1 MPQFSVWK
9 NIGMLYLWQPVHYPI
24 IDFIQMK
31 EQIQKLIAAGRL
43 EEALEL
49 LAKTTDQA
57 ILLQAR
63 FADGKRQY
71 NTGQL
76 TFSEWSQ
83 VQAKVNYAALEMVN
97 QTKLATDF
105 GTVSQTGDG
114 DDNIARAGTGDGRKS
129 ADGKRKVFISYS
141 QKDLETAEKVVD
153 YLRRK
158 GLDPLIDNEVL
169 KPGENI
175 QDFVTRAMKENSV
188 VLFLVSANSLLSGWV
203 GLEIIMSNYA
213 KDLLET
219 QLLPVALD
227 KSWLNTEDTTDLLIA
242 LKKEIDK
249 QYEQRKKRAEINA
262 SSADIDRKLRRLESH
277 FQNLPEF
284 CSYLDSVLTLDLSYK
299 FEENLD
305 KVVLAVR

>member
-1 MPQFSVWK
+1 
-9 NIGMLYLWQPVHYPI
+9 
-24 IDFIQMK
+24 MK

-49 LAKTTDQA
+49 LAKMTEQA

-76 TFSEWSQ
+76 SFSEWSQ
-83 VQAKVNYAALEMVN
+83 VQAKLNYAALEMLN
-97 QTKLATDF
+97 QAKPMPATEDLDMD
-105 GTVSQTGDG
+105 SDQDA
-114 DDNIARAGTGDGRKS
+114 DDSPKGTG
-129 ADGKRKVFISYS
+129 GKRKVFISYS

-153 YLRRK
+153 YLRSK

-175 QDFVTRAMKENSV
+175 QDFVTRAIRENNAI
-188 VLFLVSANSLLSGWV
+188 LFLVSANSLLSGWV

-213 KDLLET
+213 KDLIDA
-219 QLLPVALD
+219 QLIPVALD

-262 SSADIDRKLRRLESH
+262 SSADIDRKLKR
-277 FQNLPEF
+277 
-284 CSYLDSVLTLDLSYK
+284 
-299 FEENLD
+299 
-305 KVVLAVR
+305 